1 MSSRSRDDVLKNLEQ
16 STLEEL
22 QARYPAE
29 WQTVGTN
36 LVAATQTK
44 RPEALVAF
52 VSKAEQA
59 ARPWRAR
66 LRRSRAT
73 AKDLSLA
80 LPHLGSARMAR
91 LAADQVLRAAVTQVA
106 TGRSPGSTG
115 GRVQLGLW
123 SGALIQRLMF
133 ARGLERKPVSLSA
146 FKFWWRLAPDRRLL
160 MPLVQPK
167 GIYCFYSREL
177 IQALVGLLGTRPA
190 LEVAAGDGTLSRF
203 LAGSGAG
210 TEIRAVDDQSW
221 GHAITYPT
229 EVERLDAVSALR
241 KYRPRVVIC
250 SFPPAGNAFERQ
262 IFRTPEVELYIVL
275 TTRHRFAAGDE
286 RAYQE
291 QGAFERDRERERDLS
306 PLLLPPEIDPDVL
319 IFRRR

>member
-1 MSSRSRDDVLKNLEQ
+1 MSSRTRDDAALTKLEQ

-29 WQTVGTN
+29 WQTVGTS
-36 LVAATQTK
+36 LVAATQTR

-52 VSKAEQA
+52 VRKAELA

-80 LPHLGSARMAR
+80 LPHLGSARMAK

-106 TGRSPGSTG
+106 TGKSPDDGG
-115 GRVQLGLW
+115 GRVRLGLW

-133 ARGLERKPVSLSA
+133 ARGLERKPVSLRA
-146 FKFWWRLAPDRRLL
+146 FRFCWRFIPDRRLL

-177 IQALVGLLGTRPA
+177 IQALVSLVGTRPA
-190 LEVAAGDGTLSRF
+190 LEIAAGDGTLARF
-203 LAGSGAG
+203 LAAAG
-210 TEIRAVDDQSW
+210 MDIQAVDDQSW

-229 EVERLDAVSALR
+229 DVERLDAVSALGR
-241 KYRPRVVIC
+241 HRARVVIC
-250 SFPPAGNAFERQ
+250 SFPPADNPFEQQ

-275 TTRHRFAAGDE
+275 TTRHRFAAGAD

-291 QGAFERDRERERDLS
+291 QRAFERDPERERALS
-306 PLLLPPEIDPDVL
+306 SLLLPPEIDPDVL